1 MEYFGEEN
9 RVHLSGRILTAPVFS
24 HKTYGEAFYLMMLG
38 AFRKSGCEDRIR
50 LIVSERILGGRSPQE
65 GDLVDLYGQI
75 RTYNRE
81 VNGKNHLEI
90 NVFVRELYY
99 WGEEHPDG
107 VFNGY
112 GSFSYCNEISLEG
125 FLCKVP
131 VRRTSPLG
139 GEIC

>member
-50 LIVSERILGGRSPQE
+50 LIISERILGGRSPQE

-75 RTYNRE
+75 RT
-81 VNGKNHLEI
+81 I
-90 NVFVRELYY
+90 Q
-99 WGEEHPDG
+99 P
-107 VFNGY
+107 
-112 GSFSYCNEISLEG
+112 GS
-125 FLCKVP
+125 K
-131 VRRTSPLG
+131 R
-139 GEIC
+139 

>member
-1 MEYFGEEN
+1 
-9 RVHLSGRILTAPVFS
+9 
-24 HKTYGEAFYLMMLG
+24 MLG
-38 AFRKSGCEDRIR
+38 VPGKSGCEDRIR
-50 LIVSERILGGRSPQE
+50 LIVSREDPAADRPVKR
-65 GDLVDLYGQI
+65 DLVDLYGQI

-107 VFNGY
+107 IFNGY

-131 VRRTSPLG
+131 GSG
-139 GEIC
+139 GRAGP